1 MKLYVK
7 KTKTKEGV
15 KESLWVDFSHG
26 GKRYRKPLK
35 LDNTPANRKLAT
47 TKIIPQLMLKL
58 HNGEFFEKRIP
69 TLDEFSVTSFD
80 MHSNS
85 RREVTQTEY
94 QNAYRLHIA
103 PVLGGKKLDEIKPS
117 DIQKWQNT
125 LLEKLSPRRVR
136 HVRAILSGIFK
147 DALKDE
153 LIEKSPLALVTV
165 PKLNKTDIN
174 PFGIDEINLILNR
187 SSGQF
192 RNFYALAFFTGMRS
206 GEMIGLKWEDVDF
219 LRGVISVK
227 RAVKMGVVTEP
238 KTAQSIRQVEMIDTL
253 IPYMQEQHR
262 ITGSKKG
269 FVFLNRDG
277 EHFYDIKRIR
287 DTDWKRTLKK
297 CGLVYRPI
305 YHTRHS
311 FATMMLEHNEDILW
325 VSSMMGHKDATMTL
339 SHYARYINRKHKK
352 RASFLEKNV
361 ALNDT
366 IMAPKSSK
374 SA

>member
-7 KTKTKEGV
+7 KTKTKNGV
-15 KESLWVDFSHG
+15 RESLWVDFSHG

-35 LDNTPANRKLAT
+35 LDNTPENRKLAK

-58 HNGEFFEKRIP
+58 HSGEFFEKRIP
-69 TLDEFSVTSFD
+69 TLNDFSVTSFE

-85 RREVTQTEY
+85 RRAVTQTEY
-94 QNAYRLHIA
+94 ANAYRLHIA
-103 PVLGGKKLDEIKPS
+103 LVLGKKKIDTIKPS
-117 DIQKWQNT
+117 DIQRWQNN
-125 LLEKLSPRRVR
+125 LLKTLSPRRVR
-136 HVRAILSGIFK
+136 HIRAVLSGILK
-147 DALKDE
+147 DAMKDE
-153 LIEKSPLALVTV
+153 LIEKSPLALVST

-174 PFGIDEINLILNR
+174 PFSVEEINLILNG

-206 GEMIGLKWEDVDF
+206 GEMIGLRWEDVDF
-219 LRGVISVK
+219 LRGSISVK
-227 RAVKMGVVTEP
+227 RAIKMGTVTEP

-253 IPYMQEQHR
+253 IPYLQDQFKQ
-262 ITGSKKG
+262 TGQNDSY
-269 FVFLNRDG
+269 VFLNRDG
-277 EHFYDIKRIR
+277 EHYYDIKRIR

-297 CGLVYRPI
+297 CRLEYRPI

-325 VSSMMGHKDATMTL
+325 VSNMLGHKDATMTL
-339 SHYARYINRKHKK
+339 SHYARYINRKRKK
-352 RASFLEKNV
+352 RASFLEKSV

-366 IMAPKSSK
+366 VMAPRISK